1 MQPSRIDF
9 SRRTQPEDLPERMDE
24 PCSLEDLRD
33 CLRDLARV
41 NRWFLGYR
49 PTLHWLESL
58 RLERLGQPVRIL
70 DVGCGYGDMLRR
82 VEQWAGGRGIP
93 VELTGMDV
101 NGDCLAIARE
111 AANGPGRVQWMEGN
125 VFQYSPA
132 AGPHLVISSLVAHH
146 LPDAE
151 LVRFIRWM
159 EQNAA
164 VGWFINDLSRARI
177 PYHLFGWFAR
187 AAGLHPFVQH
197 DGPVSFARA
206 FRASDWRGLCA
217 GAGLGEGDVAIRG
230 WKPARLCVSRN
241 KG

>member
-24 PCSLEDLRD
+24 PCSREELRA

-49 PTLHWLESL
+49 PTLHWLEGL
-58 RLERLGQPVRIL
+58 HLNQLGERIRIL

-82 VEQWAGGRGIP
+82 IEQWARGRGVK
-93 VELTGMDV
+93 VELTGLDI
-101 NGDCLAIARE
+101 NPECLAIASE
-111 AANGPGRVQWMEGN
+111 ASGSASGIQWMAGS
-125 VFQYSPA
+125 VFDYRPEA
-132 AGPHLVISSLVAHH
+132 PPHLVISSLFAHH

-151 LVRFIRWM
+151 LVRFLCWM
-159 EQNAA
+159 EENAA
-164 VGWFINDLSRARI
+164 LGWFVNDLSRARV

-187 AAGLHPFVQH
+187 VTGLHPLVQH

-206 FRASDWRGLCA
+206 FCARDWRGLCA
-217 GAGLGEGDVAIRG
+217 QAGQVAGKVDIRS
-230 WKPARLCVSRN
+230 WKPARLCVGRS
-241 KG
+241 KP